1 MWGGTSKHMAPI
13 ALDEQ
18 TERRL
23 DKLRAAVRRQ
33 TGHPISRAELLERL
47 VEDAYGSRDEVVDMF
62 RTSQAYVADEDSGTV
77 HRPNGNW
84 FPAGR
89 TDPTNSGAVPA
100 GASLCPLLPPISN
113 GCAHGGTQ
121 PLGALTDDDV

>member
-1 MWGGTSKHMAPI
+1 MASI
-13 ALDEQ
+13 ELDKQ

-77 HRPNGNW
+77 HRPERKLVPG
-84 FPAGR
+84 
-89 TDPTNSGAVPA
+89 GADRP
-100 GASLCPLLPPISN
+100 
-113 GCAHGGTQ
+113 
-121 PLGALTDDDV
+121 DE